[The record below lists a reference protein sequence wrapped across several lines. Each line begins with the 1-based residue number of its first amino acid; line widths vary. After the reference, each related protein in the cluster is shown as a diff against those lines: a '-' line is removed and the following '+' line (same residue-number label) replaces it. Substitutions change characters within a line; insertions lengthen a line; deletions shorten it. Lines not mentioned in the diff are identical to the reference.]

1 MSLDQKDQAK
11 IKGLVE
17 SLNNNPNSEFNDDF
31 DL

>member
-1 MSLDQKDQAK
+1 MSIDTKDSAK

-17 SLNNNPNSEFNDDF
+17 SLSNPNNEFNDDF